1 MKRQTKTG
9 KDSNE
14 KSHILKKCIWKHCRK
29 MVKVDH
35 SMDIPGFYCK
45 KHDKIIQ
52 EGKKIV
58 RYEYDFSKEC
68 YEKRKKERNQNEK

>member
-14 KSHILKKCIWKHCRK
+14 KSHTLEKCFWKHCRK

-35 SMDIPGFYCK
+35 SMDIPGFAYASGLCK
-45 KHDKIIQ
+45 KHDKMIQ
-52 EGKKIV
+52 EPPK
-58 RYEYDFSKEC
+58 
-68 YEKRKKERNQNEK
+68 